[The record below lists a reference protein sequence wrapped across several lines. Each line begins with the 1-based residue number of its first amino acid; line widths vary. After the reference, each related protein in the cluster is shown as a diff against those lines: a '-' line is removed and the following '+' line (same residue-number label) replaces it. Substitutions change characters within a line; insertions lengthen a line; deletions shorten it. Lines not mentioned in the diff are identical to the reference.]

1 MIAGLIV
8 VLVIIQVIAFIL
20 LYIGSQTSA
29 TQSTI
34 SPWFPTLLITTAILL
49 ALYVL
54 IIYYLNQG
62 RTALGLELTQAYG
75 KELRSLRAANDR
87 AVSLQ
92 AMASTLSA
100 TLSFERVV
108 EQSLDVCSL
117 ALEEMGIPR
126 ESLVGAVF
134 LYEDG
139 SLKPLA
145 RRRFLG
151 TDEEK
156 VLNGREGVVGAALQQ
171 AELTVTNNPLT
182 DPELKEFAAFR
193 KCLTAVCVPLR
204 AGFQL
209 FGAMVIGTETA
220 VQFDDDHFD
229 LFRAVADQAVIALQN
244 AQLYQR
250 LETEKQRLIEADEVA
265 RRELA
270 RDLHDGPTQRIATV
284 AMRLSFIRN
293 MIDQD
298 PIRAKEELRKVETLT
313 KETSAEV
320 RDMLFT
326 LRPLVLETQ
335 GLGVAVE
342 SLLKR
347 YRDTSGINMQLTG
360 GKHGNLLSKQAQG
373 VVFAIVEEALNNARK
388 YSQATLIEVRF
399 WQEDNL
405 FVASVH
411 DNGIGFDTFSVE
423 RDYSTRGSLGMVNMR
438 ERADRI
444 DGSLSVESTPQSG
457 TTVTLVVPLDKHGRR
472 VQVFDTPP
480 ELPELPAL
488 PEPQVSGELELGG
501 NQKVLRDTTSGEQ
514 ESNSRA

>member
-1 MIAGLIV
+1 MSETISRTVNERFRRLSRVLAGIIV
-8 VLVIIQVIAFIL
+8 VLLIVQIVVFIL
-20 LYIGSQTSA
+20 LYARAQSTD
-29 TQSTI
+29 TQSTLSVWLI
-34 SPWFPTLLITTAILL
+34 GLLVTTAILL

-54 IIYYLNQG
+54 IAYYLNQS
-62 RTALGLELTQAYG
+62 RAALNLELTQAYG

-87 AVSLQ
+87 AISLQ

-139 SLKPLA
+139 ALKPLA

-151 TDEEK
+151 SDEEK

-182 DPELKEFAAFR
+182 DPELKEFVAFR

-229 LFRAVADQAVIALQN
+229 LFRAVGDQAVIALQN

-250 LETEKQRLIEADEVA
+250 LETEKQRLIEADEIA

-270 RDLHDGPTQRIATV
+270 RDLHDGPTQRIAAI

-298 PIRAKEELRKVETLT
+298 PVRAKEELRKVEALS

-347 YRDTSGINMQLTG
+347 YRDTSGIDMRLSG
-360 GKHGNLLSKQAQG
+360 GEHGNLLSKQAQG

-399 WQEDNL
+399 WQEDSL
-405 FVASVH
+405 FVAAVH
-411 DNGIGFDTFSVE
+411 DNGVGFDTFSVE

-444 DGSLSVESTPQSG
+444 DGSLSVESSPQSG

-472 VQVFDTPP
+472 VQVFDTPSDLP
-480 ELPELPAL
+480 ELPE
-488 PEPQVSGELELGG
+488 PEISGELG
-501 NQKVLRDTTSGEQ
+501 VASGE
-514 ESNSRA
+514 

>member
-1 MIAGLIV
+1 MLWHGRVGRRMSDTISKAINQRFRRLNRIIISLVLALLLVQV
-8 VLVIIQVIAFIL
+8 VVFVL
-20 LYIGSQTSA
+20 LYTLSSPQAVAFWLPGLLV
-29 TQSTI
+29 STI
-34 SPWFPTLLITTAILL
+34 ILL
-49 ALYVL
+49 ALCVL
-54 IIYYLNQG
+54 AFYYLNQA
-62 RTALGLELTQAYG
+62 RVALNQELSQAIG
-75 KELRSLRAANDR
+75 KELRSLRAADDR
-87 AVSLQ
+87 ARSLQ

-134 LYEDG
+134 LYEEG
-139 SLKPLA
+139 MLRPLA
-145 RRRFLG
+145 HRRLVRD
-151 TDEEK
+151 DEEK
-156 VLNGREGVVGAALQQ
+156 GLIGRHGVVGAALQQ
-171 AELTVTNNPLT
+171 AELTVTNNPAT
-182 DPELKEFAAFR
+182 DPELREFIAFR

-209 FGAMVIGTETA
+209 YGAMVMGTETA

-229 LFRAVADQAVIALQN
+229 LFRAVGDQAVIALQN
-244 AQLYQR
+244 AELYQR
-250 LETEKQRLIEADEVA
+250 LETEKQRLIEADEIA

-270 RDLHDGPTQRIATV
+270 RDLHDGPTQRIAAI
-284 AMRLSFIRN
+284 AMRLNFIRN
-293 MIDQD
+293 LVDHD
-298 PIRAKEELRKVETLT
+298 PTRAKEELRKVEGLT
-313 KETSAEV
+313 KETSADV

-335 GLGVAVE
+335 GLGAAVE

-347 YRDTSGINMQLTG
+347 YQDTSGIEMQLL
-360 GKHGNLLSKQAQG
+360 GKEFGNLLSKQAQG

-388 YSQATLIEVRF
+388 YAQASLIELRF

-405 FVASVH
+405 FVANIH

-444 DGSLSVESTPQSG
+444 DGSLSVESSPQAG
-457 TTVTLVVPLDKHGRR
+457 TTVTLVVPLDKHGR
-472 VQVFDTPP
+472 QSKLYDTPP
-480 ELPELPAL
+480 DHHSQPQPES
-488 PEPQVSGELELGG
+488 VHG
-501 NQKVLRDTTSGEQ
+501 NP
-514 ESNSRA
+514 